1 MKKVIKIIVYVIII
15 GLVLLFGVQ
24 WWLEGKIKRVAREKI
39 EEQTHGRLKVD
50 IGSVDVSLIGRT
62 VRFEDIIVTSDT
74 TQPLTARNPVEY
86 AEARIRKLVV
96 KGIHYNRKDTV
107 TAVKARKFELDMPR
121 AVLIS
126 RKDTTSR
133 HTEKTDTARQQ
144 NMQLA
149 IGKFVIRLGDIS
161 YQQARQEDTVR
172 YQLKDFKLHIDDWK
186 INSRPDSLHPLC
198 LCEDMRLSLAG
209 FQNRFAQGSQ
219 LLKVDSLY
227 IDGREELISVGQI
240 ALLPQYSMEK
250 FAVKSPGHT
259 DWTRIITGKITLY
272 HWDMQRLMHDHFL
285 QVDSVVLQRA
295 DIASF
300 KNRQIEQSK
309 KVKRLFYQSVQQLP
323 LRFAVRRMNLNDIQV
338 KYLELSEKGDAPG
351 TITFNQLNGMFYDL
365 TNVSNSHQTYYTLK
379 AEGKLMDKGL
389 MQATFRLPIARQND
403 RFEVKGSLGK
413 MSITDL
419 NPMIEPL
426 VKIRVTSGE
435 VENLKF
441 SITGDSIKSHVDM
454 VFLYKDLKVRLLKE
468 KNGEIKVRSFL
479 TNLVNGII
487 LTENN
492 PDSKGERKVE
502 ATAERDV
509 YRSQFNY
516 LWRSLLAG
524 LKKTIGL

>member
-1 MKKVIKIIVYVIII
+1 MKKAIRIIAYVIII
-15 GLVLLFGVQ
+15 GLILLFGVQ
-24 WWLEGKIKRVAREKI
+24 WWLEGKIKRLAREKI
-39 EEQTHGRLKVD
+39 YEQTQGRLKVD
-50 IGSVDVSLIGRT
+50 IGSVDVSLIGRA
-62 VRFEDIIVTSDT
+62 VRFEDVIVTSDT
-74 TQPLTARNPVEY
+74 TQPLTAGNPLEY

-96 KGIHYNRKDTV
+96 KGIHYNRKDTI
-107 TAVKARKFELDMPR
+107 TAVRARKFELDIPN
-121 AVLIS
+121 AVLVS
-126 RKDTTSR
+126 RKDTIGR
-133 HTEKTDTARQQ
+133 QTEKTDTAGQQ

-149 IGKFVIRLGDIS
+149 IGKFEIRLGDIS
-161 YQQARQEDTVR
+161 YQQLRQQDTVR
-172 YQLKDFKLHIDDWK
+172 YGLKDFKLYIDDWK
-186 INSRPDSLHPLC
+186 INSEPDSLHPLC

-209 FQNRFAQGSQ
+209 FRNQFARGSQ

-227 IDGREELISVGQI
+227 IQGREELISVGQI
-240 ALLPQYSMEK
+240 ALLPQYSMEE

-259 DWTRIITGKITLY
+259 DWTRIVAGKITLY
-272 HWDMQRLMHDHFL
+272 HWDMQRLMRDQFL
-285 QVDSVVLQRA
+285 QVDSVVLQHA

-300 KNRQIEQSK
+300 KNRQIEQPK
-309 KVKRLFYQSVQQLP
+309 KVKRLFYQSVHQLP
-323 LRFAVRRMNLNDIQV
+323 LHFAVRRVSLNDIQV

-351 TITFNQLNGMFYDL
+351 TITFNRLNGMFYDL
-365 TNVSNSHQTYYTLK
+365 TNVSNGHQAYYTLK

-403 RFEVKGSLGK
+403 RFEVEGNLGK

-435 VENLKF
+435 LEDLKF
-441 SITGDSIKSHVDM
+441 RITGDSIKSHVDM

-468 KNGEIKVRSFL
+468 KDGKIKVRSFL

-487 LTENN
+487 ITENN
-492 PDSKGERKVE
+492 PDNKGERKVE
-502 ATAERDV
+502 ATAKRDV